1 MTQTTTL
8 SETLAEAHRMDGRLS
23 PVASRVSASHVHM
36 PGAAS
41 NTTNIL
47 DAGQMEMRGQI
58 ACSIACCDAS
68 AVFIKSY

>member
-23 PVASRVSASHVHM
+23 PVASRVSASHVRM
-36 PGAAS
+36 PEATS

-47 DAGQMEMRGQI
+47 DAGQMESNRQKI
-58 ACSIACCDAS
+58 
-68 AVFIKSY
+68 VQPV